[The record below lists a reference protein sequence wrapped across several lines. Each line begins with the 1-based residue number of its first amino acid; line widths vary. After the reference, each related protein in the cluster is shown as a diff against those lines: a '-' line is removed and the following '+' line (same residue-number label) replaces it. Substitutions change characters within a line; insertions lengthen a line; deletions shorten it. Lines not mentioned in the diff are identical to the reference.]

1 MNISYDYEGLLNELK
16 SDLTEGLIELDSMM
30 KVVRDK
36 KVSGYQPIIDYYYD
50 NNDPREYYEEMEV
63 AEVLKEMGKHS
74 CIVVR

>member
-16 SDLTEGLIELDSMM
+16 SDLAEGLIELNGMM

-50 NNDPREYYEEMEV
+50 NNDPREDYEEMEV
-63 AEVLKEMGKHS
+63 SEVLKEMEKYS
-74 CIVVR
+74 RIVVR

>member
-16 SDLTEGLIELDSMM
+16 SDLTEGLIELNGMM

-50 NNDPREYYEEMEV
+50 NNDPREDYEDIEV
-63 AEVLKEMGKHS
+63 AEVLKEMGKQS
-74 CIVVR
+74 CIVAR

>member
-16 SDLTEGLIELDSMM
+16 SDLTEGLIELNGMM

-50 NNDPREYYEEMEV
+50 NNDPREDYEEIEV
-63 AEVLKEMGKHS
+63 AEVLKEMGKQS
-74 CIVVR
+74 CIVAR

>member
-16 SDLTEGLIELDSMM
+16 GDLAEGLIELNGMM

-50 NNDPREYYEEMEV
+50 NNDPREDYEEMEV
-63 AEVLKEMGKHS
+63 SEVLKEMEKYS
-74 CIVVR
+74 RIVVR

>member
-16 SDLTEGLIELDSMM
+16 GDLTEGLIEMDGMI

-50 NNDPREYYEEMEV
+50 NNDPREDYEEMEV
-63 AEVLKEMGKHS
+63 SEVLKEMEKYS
-74 CIVVR
+74 RIVVR